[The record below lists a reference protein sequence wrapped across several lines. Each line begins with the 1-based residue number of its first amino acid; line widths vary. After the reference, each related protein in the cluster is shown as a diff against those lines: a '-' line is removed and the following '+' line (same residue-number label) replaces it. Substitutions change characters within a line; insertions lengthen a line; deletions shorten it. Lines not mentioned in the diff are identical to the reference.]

1 MIFQKHNYS
10 HRLKAILCFFK
21 FKVWTKLHF
30 RESDNFV
37 YVYLNVTQEELLDR
51 YLLNFLQQLNSRKAT
66 IIVIPLRSE
75 FLRRFFEGRNW
86 RPYQT
91 ALIESGQLH
100 FALKTAKWPWKSVS
114 WNYFGSI
121 PDNAENLRIPIG
133 PHPIHFENF
142 RETSVNQFRTG
153 IFFAGAQAAEYDS
166 CFSKEIWEM
175 PNRMESIKFLQ
186 KNGQGQIISG
196 RINPDQYHER
206 MKSSRFFLALP
217 GMHMPLCHNVFEAI
231 FSGCIPI
238 IHVLYLQLLP
248 KELKDTL
255 MPYSWESHDELLK
268 LLAHIEHEAIDIA
281 HEERA
286 QKAMQVV
293 TNSYYQNPNLFEAV
307 DKAKNILICGEEHS
321 VQLHKSELT

>member
-1 MIFQKHNYS
+1 MKSVSNI
-10 HRLKAILCFFK
+10 LKVFLGFWR
-21 FKVWTKLHF
+21 FKVWSKLHASEKVTE
-30 RESDNFV
+30 R
-37 YVYLNVTQEELLDR
+37 YVYLNLTQEELLDR

-231 FSGCIPI
+231 FSGCIPV
-238 IHVLYLQLLP
+238 IHLLYLQLLP
-248 KELKDTL
+248 KELKDPL
-255 MPYSWESHDELLK
+255 MPFSWESHDELLE
-268 LLAHIEHEAIDIA
+268 LLAHIELETIDIA
-281 HEERA
+281 HEKRA
-286 QKAMQVV
+286 QKAMQAFA
-293 TNSYYQNPNLFEAV
+293 NSYYQNPSLFEDV
-307 DKAKNILICGEEHS
+307 AKSKKILLCGEEHS
-321 VQLHKSELT
+321 VRLHKSEPT